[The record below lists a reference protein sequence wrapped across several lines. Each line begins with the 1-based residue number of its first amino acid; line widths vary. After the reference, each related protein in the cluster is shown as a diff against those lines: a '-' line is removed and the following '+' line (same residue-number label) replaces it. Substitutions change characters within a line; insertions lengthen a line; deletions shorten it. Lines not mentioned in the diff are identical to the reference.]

1 MAEGKSYLDMSID
14 PNAFNP
20 VINWQNQFPLPV
32 YPQMTVTNKH
42 HGHM

>member
-14 PNAFNP
+14 PNAYNP

-32 YPQMTVTNKH
+32 SSSDSEKQAP
-42 HGHM
+42 